1 MLYDLLDRPIAYHRV
16 LAEIAGS
23 VSGGVFLSQ
32 AIYWSKRATL
42 PDGWFYKTS
51 DQWFEETYLTR
62 REQETVRKRLAA
74 INVLQEEKR
83 GVPAKLHY
91 RVNESEL
98 ERHVLQR
105 YDTQG
110 HTGRQ
115 GAVQTSLAE
124 NAKLDWRKAPNKDGG
139 KRQTNTETTAETTSE
154 TTQDISYDQEFAE
167 FWSTYPK
174 RPNNSKASAKK
185 KYILARKRG
194 VPHVI
199 IMAGVRD
206 YATARNKAVDDGDS
220 PTYTQMA
227 ETWLNKECWENDY
240 NPPADVKKEPVA
252 TDGELFDLA
261 AEYPGH
267 IGSYGVAQKL
277 LADELSKGAT
287 IEALCEA
294 ARKYK
299 LFCKGPPYED
309 RKIAPAMLEQWL
321 KFKWREMDGYEFCT
335 VGPDRIKTVRPKKAN
350 V

>member
-1 MLYDLLDRPIAYHRV
+1 
-16 LAEIAGS
+16 
-23 VSGGVFLSQ
+23 
-32 AIYWSKRATL
+32 
-42 PDGWFYKTS
+42 
-51 DQWFEETYLTR
+51 
-62 REQETVRKRLAA
+62 
-74 INVLQEEKR
+74 
-83 GVPAKLHY
+83 
-91 RVNESEL
+91 
-98 ERHVLQR
+98 
-105 YDTQG
+105 
-110 HTGRQ
+110 
-115 GAVQTSLAE
+115 
-124 NAKLDWRKAPNKDGG
+124 
-139 KRQTNTETTAETTSE
+139 
-154 TTQDISYDQEFAE
+154 
-167 FWSTYPK
+167 
-174 RPNNSKASAKK
+174 
-185 KYILARKRG
+185 
-194 VPHVI
+194 VI

-206 YATARNKAVDDGDS
+206 YATARNKAVADGDS

-267 IGSYGVAQKL
+267 VGSYGVAQKL

>member
-1 MLYDLLDRPIAYHRV
+1 MLKNMLPHVFDRPIAFHRI
-16 LAEIAGS
+16 LAEVAGS
-23 VSGGVFLSQ
+23 VNGGVFLSQ
-32 AIYWSKRATL
+32 AMYWSNVKAAA
-42 PDGWFYKTS
+42 DGWFYKTS
-51 DQWFEETYLTR
+51 QDWEAETFLSR
-62 REQETVRKRLAA
+62 REQETVRRQLVRVK
-74 INVLQEEKR
+74 VLEEKR
-83 GVPAKLHY
+83 SGIPAKLY
-91 RVNESEL
+91 FRINNDVLL
-98 ERHVLQR
+98 EKLREIVKTR
-105 YDTQG
+105 M
-110 HTGRQ
+110 
-115 GAVQTSLAE
+115 AE
-124 NAKLDWRKAPNKDGG
+124 NANQYVTNPPDSHGEIR
-139 KRQTNTETTAETTSE
+139 TSNTETTSETTSE
-154 TTQDISYDQEFAE
+154 TTQDISYDQDFAE

-174 RPNNSKASAKK
+174 RPNNSKAAAKK

-206 YATARNKAVDDGDS
+206 YAAARNKAVADGDS
-220 PTYTQMA
+220 LTYTQMA

>member
-1 MLYDLLDRPIAYHRV
+1 MSFTAMAWASKQKVKTASQKLVLLMLANYADDEDKCWPSKKTLADVCCLSKAAICSNILKLEEAGFLRVEKREGTSSIIRLNTGVQIMDRGCPSN
-16 LAEIAGS
+16 GQG
-23 VSGGVFLSQ
+23 VSSRKTGGVQQVDTNLS
-32 AIYWSKRATL
+32 YTL
-42 PDGWFYKTS
+42 S
-51 DQWFEETYLTR
+51 
-62 REQETVRKRLAA
+62 
-74 INVLQEEKR
+74 
-83 GVPAKLHY
+83 
-91 RVNESEL
+91 
-98 ERHVLQR
+98 
-105 YDTQG
+105 
-110 HTGRQ
+110 
-115 GAVQTSLAE
+115 
-124 NAKLDWRKAPNKDGG
+124 
-139 KRQTNTETTAETTSE
+139 TEPITE
-154 TTQDISYDQEFAE
+154 DISYDADFAE

-174 RPNNSKASAKK
+174 RPNNSKAAAKK

-206 YATARNKAVDDGDS
+206 YAAARSKAVADGDS
-220 PTYTQMA
+220 PTFTQMA
-227 ETWLNKECWENDY
+227 ETWLGKECWDNDY
-240 NPPADVKKEPVA
+240 SPPADVKKEPVA
-252 TDGELFDLA
+252 TDEELFDLA

>member
-1 MLYDLLDRPIAYHRV
+1 MIIRRQITSNFTVIPNEAILDTRLSAAARWLLVYLLSRPNDWQVHVGDIQKRGGVGREKAYRLIKELV
-16 LAEIAGS
+16 SVGWVRKS
-23 VSGGVFLSQ
+23 VSREDSGQWGGVEYIVTDQPEVEGSS
-32 AIYWSKRATL
+32 AL
-42 PDGWFYKTS
+42 PCDEKPYMENS
-51 DQWFEETYLTR
+51 LPANHHLTKDLKKPR
-62 REQETVRKRLAA
+62 TEKA
-74 INVLQEEKR
+74 INTEKNILSD
-83 GVPAKLHY
+83 PSIDA
-91 RVNESEL
+91 
-98 ERHVLQR
+98 
-105 YDTQG
+105 DF
-110 HTGRQ
+110 
-115 GAVQTSLAE
+115 
-124 NAKLDWRKAPNKDGG
+124 D
-139 KRQTNTETTAETTSE
+139 
-154 TTQDISYDQEFAE
+154 E
-167 FWSTYPK
+167 FWSVYPK
-174 RPNNSKASAKK
+174 RPNNSKAAAKK

-206 YATARNKAVDDGDS
+206 YATARNKAVADGDS

-252 TDGELFDLA
+252 TDEELFDLA

-335 VGPDRIKTVRPKKAN
+335 VGPDRIKTVRPKKA
-350 V
+350 VT

>member
-1 MLYDLLDRPIAYHRV
+1 MSFSAMAWASKQKTKTASQKLVLLMLANYADDTDKCWPSKKTLSEVCCMAKSAICSNILQLEQAGFIRV
-16 LAEIAGS
+16 E
-23 VSGGVFLSQ
+23 
-32 AIYWSKRATL
+32 KRE
-42 PDGWFYKTS
+42 GTS
-51 DQWFEETYLTR
+51 SYIWLNTG
-62 REQETVRKRLAA
+62 
-74 INVLQEEKR
+74 VLQEDRGCPVKGQVVSVKR
-83 GVPAKLHY
+83 TGG
-91 RVNESEL
+91 
-98 ERHVLQR
+98 VLQE
-105 YDTQG
+105 DTNLSY
-110 HTGRQ
+110 TLS
-115 GAVQTSLAE
+115 TE
-124 NAKLDWRKAPNKDGG
+124 PI
-139 KRQTNTETTAETTSE
+139 TET
-154 TTQDISYDQEFAE
+154 ISYDQDFAE

-174 RPNNSKASAKK
+174 RPNNSKAAAKK

-206 YATARNKAVDDGDS
+206 YATARNKAVADGDS

-335 VGPDRIKTVRPKKAN
+335 VGPDRIKTVRPKKA
-350 V
+350 VT